1 MKRLISLAAA
11 AAAGTTV
18 LVGVGVTS
26 ASATTNTCDVKAWGN
41 GVNGRPANFDDHR
54 KGGDYLW
61 HDKAGFHL
69 RVTHKR
75 DDKRVYSGVIT
86 ASTKII
92 SLRRVKFERRDKVW
106 LSADHKS
113 LYFRFVNHGWVDGIN
128 FRTACATTLTVSSLK
143 VGTTALPASR
153 VYLGRHRAHP
163 AAVPFTVSRKA

>member
-11 AAAGTTV
+11 AAAGATA
-18 LVGVGVTS
+18 LVGIGATS
-26 ASATTNTCDVKAWGN
+26 ASATTNTCDVKPWETS
-41 GVNGRPANFDDHR
+41 VNGRPANFNDHR

-61 HDKAGFHL
+61 HDRAGFHL

-75 DDKRVYSGVIT
+75 SDKRVYSGAIT
-86 ASTKII
+86 ASTKIV

-106 LSADHKS
+106 LSADHKT
-113 LYFRFVNHGWVDGIN
+113 LYFRFVNHGWIDGIN

-153 VYLGRHRAHP
+153 VYLGRHHTHP
-163 AAVPFTVSRKA
+163 ASVPFTVSRTV